1 MIEGSAIKDAGAH
14 AQAPAGARTIDGTGK
29 FLIPGMIDAHIH
41 LRGGAA
47 AQAPAAEQERDG
59 ISRAAELYLRRRHD
73 GLRRREPVSEF
84 IMGLRAKE
92 RSGAIVSPRIFAT
105 GGTVA
110 SPNGHGGPYNI
121 EAWPGD
127 RRLLDEHLAT
137 KPDLAKIGQ
146 DEHGWGTRPQIS
158 QLPED
163 LLEKIIRY
171 YHSKGVRIIIH
182 VSNEHNAIE
191 AIYAG
196 ADTLAHPII
205 QAPMSEEYVRMMS
218 VKHVPTVSTLTIGEN
233 YSRVADHPEFL
244 DQPLYR
250 DTIEAAER
258 QMLKTEESAK
268 QKENRWAAWM
278 KVMTPV
284 AQDNMKRLNDAG
296 KDIVAAGTDQ
306 SSGPALHRELELL
319 VGGGISPADTIVIA
333 TRNAARAL
341 GKLDELGT
349 IEAGK
354 LADVVLLKADPTK
367 DINNAKLVDTVIKN
381 GQVIDR
387 SQAGSAGQP
396 AGHDTA
402 TAVGSRI
409 SGRRRPSEGVMAR
422 RITGSTMGA
431 LVLWAAA
438 ASAQAGRRSSRRRT
452 CSRSA
457 RSPAASR
464 WRSRPP
470 DAGRLRPHR
479 SGRRVERAG
488 AAADRPRQRP
498 GARQRRPAPPRALTS
513 GAAHSAFPVWSPDG
527 RRLAFIRE
535 EQGRGRAV
543 VWDAERDR

>member
-1 MIEGSAIKDAGAH
+1 MRPFTYFAVLLACAAALVSAQGSGTVVAIRNVTLIDGTGRGSMPGSTVVIEGNRIKDAGPH
-14 AQAPAGARTIDGTGK
+14 AQAPAGAKTIDGAGK

-41 LRGGAA
+41 LRGGRGAGS
-47 AQAPAAEQERDG
+47 QGPDGERDG
-59 ISRAAELYLRRRHD
+59 IRALHSYLYAGVTTVFDAGNR
-73 GLRRREPVSEF
+73 SEY
-84 IMGLRAKE
+84 IMGLRARE
-92 RSGAIVSPRIFAT
+92 RSGDLVSPRIFAT

-127 RRLLDEHLAT
+127 RKLLDEHLAT

-146 DEHGWGTRPQIS
+146 DEHGWGTRPQIN

-205 QAPMSEEYVRMMS
+205 QAPMSDQYVKMMS

-233 YSRVADHPEFL
+233 YSRVAEHAEFV

-250 DTIEAAER
+250 DTLEASER
-258 QMLKTEESAK
+258 QRIKTEESAK
-268 QKENRWAAWM
+268 QKENRWAQWM

-284 AQDNMKRLNDAG
+284 AQDNMRRLNEIG

-319 VGGGISPADTIVIA
+319 VGAGISPADAIVIA

-367 DINNAKLVDTVIKN
+367 DINNAKLVDMVIKN
-381 GQVIDR
+381 GQVVDR
-387 SQAGSAGQP
+387 SKLDLPVNRG
-396 AGHDTA
+396 
-402 TAVGSRI
+402 
-409 SGRRRPSEGVMAR
+409 GV
-422 RITGSTMGA
+422 T
-431 LVLWAAA
+431 
-438 ASAQAGRRSSRRRT
+438 
-452 CSRSA
+452 
-457 RSPAASR
+457 P
-464 WRSRPP
+464 
-470 DAGRLRPHR
+470 
-479 SGRRVERAG
+479 
-488 AAADRPRQRP
+488 
-498 GARQRRPAPPRALTS
+498 
-513 GAAHSAFPVWSPDG
+513 
-527 RRLAFIRE
+527 
-535 EQGRGRAV
+535 
-543 VWDAERDR
+543 

>member
-1 MIEGSAIKDAGAH
+1 MQRLFSIALLAALATAVASAQNNGIIAIRGVTLIDGTGRAPVAGATVVIDGNRIKE
-14 AQAPAGARTIDGTGK
+14 AGRNVDVPAGARTIDGSGK
-29 FLIPGMIDAHIH
+29 FLIPGLIDAHIH
-41 LRGGAA
+41 LRGGRGSSRSAA
-47 AQAPAAEQERDG
+47 DQQRDG
-59 ISRAAELYLRRRHD
+59 VRALHSYLYAGVTTVFDAGNRP
-73 GLRRREPVSEF
+73 EY
-84 IMGLRAKE
+84 IMDLRAKE
-92 RSGAIVSPRIFAT
+92 RGGAIVSPRIFAT

-110 SPNGHGGPYNI
+110 SPNGHGGPYNV

-127 RRLLDEHLAT
+127 RKLLDEHLAT

-146 DEHGWGTRPQIS
+146 DEHGWGTRPQIN
-158 QLPED
+158 QLPDD

-182 VSNEHNAIE
+182 VSNEHNALE

-205 QAPMSEEYVRMMS
+205 QAPMSDQYVNMMR

-233 YSRVADHPEFL
+233 YSRLADRPEFL

-250 DTIEAAER
+250 DTIEAEER
-258 QMLKTEESAK
+258 QRLKTEESAV

-284 AQDNMKRLNDAG
+284 AQDNMKRLHEVG

-341 GKLDELGT
+341 GQLDELGT

-381 GQVIDR
+381 GAVIDR
-387 SQAGSAGQP
+387 SKLDLP
-396 AGHDTA
+396 
-402 TAVGSRI
+402 VN
-409 SGRRRPSEGVMAR
+409 
-422 RITGSTMGA
+422 
-431 LVLWAAA
+431 
-438 ASAQAGRRSSRRRT
+438 
-452 CSRSA
+452 
-457 RSPAASR
+457 
-464 WRSRPP
+464 
-470 DAGRLRPHR
+470 
-479 SGRRVERAG
+479 
-488 AAADRPRQRP
+488 
-498 GARQRRPAPPRALTS
+498 RRPAT
-513 GAAHSAFPVWSPDG
+513 
-527 RRLAFIRE
+527 
-535 EQGRGRAV
+535 Q
-543 VWDAERDR
+543 

>member
-1 MIEGSAIKDAGAH
+1 MRQFFLIASLAALAAAAASAQNTDIIAIRGVTLIDGTGRAPVAGATVVIDGNRIKDAGRNVGV
-14 AQAPAGARTIDGTGK
+14 PAGARTIDGSGK
-29 FLIPGMIDAHIH
+29 FLIPGLIDAHIH
-41 LRGGAA
+41 LRGGRGAGSSGRSAA
-47 AQAPAAEQERDG
+47 DQERDG
-59 ISRAAELYLRRRHD
+59 VRALHSYLYAGVTTVFDAGNRPEYITELR
-73 GLRRREPVSEF
+73 S
-84 IMGLRAKE
+84 KE
-92 RSGAIVSPRIFAT
+92 RAGSIVSPRIFAT

-110 SPNGHGGPYNI
+110 SPNGHGGPYNV
-121 EAWPGD
+121 EAWPAD
-127 RRLLDEHLAT
+127 RKLLDHHLAT

-146 DEHGWGTRPQIS
+146 DEHGWGTRPQIN
-158 QLPED
+158 QLPDD

-182 VSNEHNAIE
+182 ISNEHNAIE

-205 QAPMSEEYVRMMS
+205 QAPMSDQYVNMMR

-233 YSRVADHPEFL
+233 YSRLADHPEFL

-250 DTIEAAER
+250 DTIEPEER
-258 QMLKTEESAK
+258 QRLKTEESAT

-354 LADVVLLKADPTK
+354 LADVVLLKADPTR

-381 GQVIDR
+381 GVVVDR
-387 SQAGSAGQP
+387 SKLDLP
-396 AGHDTA
+396 
-402 TAVGSRI
+402 VN
-409 SGRRRPSEGVMAR
+409 RRRATQEG
-422 RITGSTMGA
+422 
-431 LVLWAAA
+431 
-438 ASAQAGRRSSRRRT
+438 
-452 CSRSA
+452 
-457 RSPAASR
+457 
-464 WRSRPP
+464 
-470 DAGRLRPHR
+470 
-479 SGRRVERAG
+479 
-488 AAADRPRQRP
+488 
-498 GARQRRPAPPRALTS
+498 
-513 GAAHSAFPVWSPDG
+513 
-527 RRLAFIRE
+527 IR
-535 EQGRGRAV
+535 
-543 VWDAERDR
+543 D